1 MENSSTLLPLLEV
14 LPGMRLADDLR
25 DASGQVLLPRGSELT
40 ENILTALAR
49 RDIAVLPI
57 VTATFVDEEALQA
70 RREASRRRLLH
81 LFRHAGSPS
90 SQALLKIMLE
100 YRQEHPQ

>member
-1 MENSSTLLPLLEV
+1 MENCSTFLPLAEV

-25 DASGQVLLPRGSELT
+25 DASGQVLLPRGSELSEST
-40 ENILTALAR
+40 LSALAR
-49 RDIAVLPI
+49 RDIAILPI
-57 VTATFVDEEALQA
+57 VTAAVVDEAALQA
-70 RREASRRRLLH
+70 RREASRLRLQH